1 MQRLPRGGARQ
12 IQEEM
17 TYTNTQISALIDDLI
32 HNKRD
37 RAILKRRFIDGIC
50 YEPLAEEFE
59 MSVSQIRRIVNKGT
73 EKLSKH
79 L

>member
-1 MQRLPRGGARQ
+1 MQRLPRDGARQ

-37 RAILKRRFIDGIC
+37 RAILKRRFIDGVC